1 MKIVYQTDSDG
12 VFIGETVADESPLEP
27 GVYLIPAGCIEV
39 APPAPVAGFKRV
51 WNGAWVQVEI
61 LAPVETPPQPP
72 VIPELVSKLALVK
85 AMREMGPDGQPATG
99 ATIWDSVKA
108 AIAAAGGDVE
118 EDWQLANFIPRH
130 DPTINMLA
138 AQLVP
143 TDPPRQQMLDALFT
157 RAAEL
162 E

>member
-1 MKIVYQTDSDG
+1 MSEHGFYHPTRGYWQTTD
-12 VFIGETVADESPLEP
+12 TP
-27 GVYLIPAGCIEV
+27 GAEILAAYPAGTVEV
-39 APPAPVAGFKRV
+39 PLRPSADHQ
-51 WNGAWVQVEI
+51 WQNGAWVYV
-61 LAPVETPPQPP
+61 APPPPP
-72 VIPELVSKLALVK
+72 VVVPDMVSKLALVK

-99 ATIWDSVKA
+99 ATIWDAVKA

-143 TDPPRQQMLDALFT
+143 TDPPRQQMLDALFL
-157 RAAEL
+157 RAAEM

>member
-1 MKIVYQTDSDG
+1 MIRYSASTGGFYPYSIDYPNLPGDCVDITEAAHAAL
-12 VFIGETVADESPLEP
+12 FAAVANGMEIRPDAN
-27 GVYLIPAGCIEV
+27 GIPQAV
-39 APPAPVAGFKRV
+39 APT
-51 WNGAWVQVEI
+51 VQVI
-61 LAPVETPPQPP
+61 
-72 VIPELVSKLALVK
+72 IPELVSKLALVK
-85 AMREMGPDGQPATG
+85 AMREMGPDGGPVVDLS
-99 ATIWDSVKA
+99 IWDAVKS

-130 DPTINMLA
+130 DPTINALA

-143 TDPPRQQMLDALFT
+143 TDPPRQQMLDALFL

>member
-1 MKIVYQTDSDG
+1 MSEHGFYHASRGYWQTTDAP
-12 VFIGETVADESPLEP
+12 GEDILAA
-27 GVYLIPAGCIEV
+27 YPAGTVEVSIRPSADHQWQNGEWAYV
-39 APPAPVAGFKRV
+39 APPP
-51 WNGAWVQVEI
+51 
-61 LAPVETPPQPP
+61 PP
-72 VIPELVSKLALVK
+72 VVVPDMVSKLALVK
-85 AMREMGPDGQPATG
+85 AMRERGPGGQPATG
-99 ATIWDSVKA
+99 ATIWDAVKA

-143 TDPPRQQMLDALFT
+143 TDPPRQQMLDALFL
-157 RAAEL
+157 RAAEM